1 MGGMSCGDVSLVPWQ
16 ILKNSV
22 NNCLSIPDDD
32 IPLSVAMLAKGY
44 FGDDKI
50 IAGECSA
57 PAVISLNVSCNNEQ
71 IKKDLELDMNA
82 NVLLIG
88 CEGDTDIKL
97 YNELLSK
104 GSEKLSNV

>member
-44 FGDDKI
+44 FGEDNI
-50 IAGECSA
+50 VAGECSA
-57 PAVISLNVSCNNEQ
+57 PALISINISCNNEQ
-71 IKKDLELDMNA
+71 IKKDLELDMNS

-104 GSEKLSNV
+104 GSEQLSNG

>member
-1 MGGMSCGDVSLVPWQ
+1 MCIRD
-16 ILKNSV
+16 
-22 NNCLSIPDDD
+22 SI
-32 IPLSVAMLAKGY
+32 V
-44 FGDDKI
+44 
-50 IAGECSA
+50 AGECSA
-57 PAVISLNVSCNNEQ
+57 PALISVNVSCNNEQ

-104 GSEKLSNV
+104 GSEQLSNG